1 MMPNG
6 RAGATP
12 GRVVEVEAAAMVSIP
27 TTGVGI
33 GAAGREAAA
42 MVSMPATGA
51 GIGTAGRGGVGMDPL
66 EDPPR
71 GEFSWTAMMREG
83 VGMDGH
89 DTEGERAF
97 T

>member
-1 MMPNG
+1 MPSAAMMPNG

-12 GRVVEVEAAAMVSIP
+12 GRVVEVEAAAMLSIP
-27 TTGVGI
+27 TAGVGI

-42 MVSMPATGA
+42 VVSMPAAGA
-51 GIGTAGRGGVGMDPL
+51 GIGNSGARRRWHG
-66 EDPPR
+66 PPR
-71 GEFSWTAMMREG
+71 RPAERRVFE
-83 VGMDGH
+83 DGH